1 MRVLYALFGLI
12 VLLSGCRPGEPAAGD
27 PLDFLPSGTRAL
39 LQIHSTEKFR
49 SEFQSNGLLET
60 YQKRYPN
67 AWFGTLDSLLT
78 LEMGPRAQFA
88 WVGESGRGHHWLLV
102 FHEPEVRVADSLDV
116 TPNPWKLPDSVSWKT
131 EKSGP
136 WRLVASS
143 QTVLQEV
150 LSETQTRPGGL
161 DRALK
166 TANPQ
171 AGATLLLP
179 SDAPHPLSFLLLGT
193 GVPPG
198 NQAEEAWSAYDLQMG
213 SEALLVQGLEMRPDS
228 LSGNRKL
235 LRGMPELPLEEITR
249 VAPAASTALYSFSLQ
264 EPERFLNNQRE
275 LLARTNQ
282 WANLVE
288 SVEQVSLLEAY
299 GEPILVLHC
308 LNPDAV
314 GEIFRPYRSELPE
327 FQETPVYSLQ
337 QAGLLREAFEP
348 LLNRLPAPG
357 YFARL
362 DELFVFARTL
372 DALQNFISAYRR
384 EDTYAQGGLYT
395 QLRPYLT
402 SEATALG
409 IAEDPRGSVFLSDSA
424 SVLGLPAGIA
434 AALPEGYLYTAQL
447 NSSEPYDLLEYQF
460 RRKGDPTGSG
470 TSVSLAFTQKL
481 EGMLTAGPFFLKNH
495 LNGHMDIAVQD
506 DRNQL
511 YLFSDRGAL
520 FWKKTLPGPIQGRI
534 QQIDMFKNGRLQM
547 AFTTPDRLMVLD
559 RNGANVSPFPREF
572 PGGNLNP
579 LAVFDYEQNRNY
591 RLVVTQGAKVFMF
604 DGQGR
609 NVSGFKFRD
618 AGSPILGAPQ
628 HMRIGK
634 RDYLLFRLENGQL
647 KILNRVGDTRVRVAG
662 TFDFS
667 DNEIYLFRDTFTF
680 TDRAGNLISVEPS
693 GKISRS
699 ALKLNPDHGLYAT
712 SRTLALMND
721 NLLQVRGNQA
731 ELELGLYTAPRIFF
745 LNDIIYV
752 AVTDLQSKQLYLF
765 RSDASALPGFP
776 VEAEGL
782 PDMADADGDRNPEL
796 AVRFRDSTL
805 AVYRIQR

>member
-1 MRVLYALFGLI
+1 MRVFYALFGLI
-12 VLLSGCRPGEPAAGD
+12 TLLSGCRPGEPAAGD
-27 PLDFLPSGTRAL
+27 PLDFMPPGTQAL
-39 LQIHSTEKFR
+39 LQINSTEKFR
-49 SEFQSNGLLET
+49 SEFQSNGLLEA
-60 YQKRYPN
+60 YRRRYPN
-67 AWFGTLDSLLT
+67 AWFGTLDSLLG
-78 LEMGPRAQFA
+78 LDLGPRAHFA
-88 WVGESGRGHHWLLV
+88 WAGESDRARHWLLV
-102 FHEPEVRVADSLDV
+102 FHEPELNMADSLDV
-116 TPNPWKLPDSVSWKT
+116 APDPWKLPDSVSWQT
-131 EKSGP
+131 GKSGP

-143 QTVLQEV
+143 RQMLQEA
-150 LSETQTRPGGL
+150 LSGEQTRPDGL

-179 SDAPHPLSFLLLGT
+179 SGAPHPLSFLLLGS
-193 GVPPG
+193 PLPAES
-198 NQAEEAWSAYDLQMG
+198 QAVSAWSAYDLQMG
-213 SEALLVQGLEMRPDS
+213 SDALLVQGLEVRPDS
-228 LSGNRKL
+228 LWNNRKV
-235 LRGMPELPLEEITR
+235 LRGMPVLPLEEVTQ

-264 EPERFLNNQRE
+264 EPARFLANQGE
-275 LLARTNQ
+275 LLAQTNP

-299 GEPILVLHC
+299 GQPILVLHC
-308 LNPDAV
+308 LNPEAV
-314 GEIFRPYRSELPE
+314 GEALRPYRSELPA
-327 FQETPVYSLQ
+327 FQEAQLYSLQ

-357 YFARL
+357 YYARV
-362 DELFVFARTL
+362 DNLFVFTETL
-372 DALQNFISAYRR
+372 DALQNLISAYRR
-384 EDTYAQGGLYT
+384 EDTYDRSGLYA
-395 QLRPYLT
+395 QLRSFLA

-409 IAEDPRGSVFLSDSA
+409 IAHDPGSSFFLSDSA
-424 SVLGLPAGIA
+424 SALGLPAGIA

-447 NSSEPYDLLEYQF
+447 NSSEPYDLLEFQF

-470 TSVSLAFTQKL
+470 TSVALAFTQKL
-481 EGMLTAGPFFLKNH
+481 EGMLTAGPFFLRNH

-511 YLFSDRGAL
+511 YLFSDRGSL

-534 QQIDMFKNGRLQM
+534 HQIDMFKNGRLQM

-559 RNGANVSPFPREF
+559 RNGAAVSPFPREF

-579 LAVFDYEQNRNY
+579 LALFDYDANRNY
-591 RLVVTQGAKVFMF
+591 RLVVTQGSKVFMF

-618 AGSPILGAPQ
+618 AGSTILGAPQ

-667 DNEIYLFRDTFTF
+667 ENEIFLFRDTFTF

-752 AVTDLQSKQLYLF
+752 AVTDLQSEQLYLF

-796 AVRFRDSTL
+796 AVRFRDSSL